1 MMNRKFF
8 KALAFAIGTE
18 AMLLG
23 AISFLEHAPS
33 SWLRA
38 LEAFLYLAA
47 SIGALTWCFYEYF
60 GDKK

>member
-1 MMNRKFF
+1 MNRRFF

-23 AISFLEHAPS
+23 VISFLEHAPS

-38 LEAFLYLAA
+38 LEAFLYLIA

-60 GDKK
+60 GDKR

>member
-1 MMNRKFF
+1 MNRRFF
-8 KALAFAIGTE
+8 KALAFAIGAE

-33 SWLRA
+33 SWMRA
-38 LEAFLYLAA
+38 LEASLYLIA

>member
-1 MMNRKFF
+1 MSRRFF
-8 KALAFAIGTE
+8 KALAFAIGAE

-23 AISFLEHAPS
+23 VLTFLEHTPS
-33 SWLRA
+33 SWMRA
-38 LEAFLYLAA
+38 LEAFLYLVA

>member
-1 MMNRKFF
+1 MNRRFF
-8 KALAFAIGTE
+8 KALAFAIAAE

-23 AISFLEHAPS
+23 VLTFLEHAPS
-33 SWLRA
+33 SWMRA